1 MLTLL
6 SSESRDQS
14 LTDDADRDNF
24 GHSSEKEN
32 QTQRRTAKQRMIL
45 PKRKRQD
52 GAEVGET
59 DHGSDKD
66 VYDPNQN
73 VHERR
78 RVRKGLRDLA
88 QETQDLASEYI
99 NPGSHG
105 LRNAVK
111 RADLLFTSVKQTSD
125 ATIDSRFLVTAG
137 DLINKKSTRLVVG
150 HGAQGISVDDFV
162 TKCITF
168 TKNVD
173 EDRPTISTRAETRG
187 DESDAEQDEDTSQS
201 LDWERIGRHACFP
214 YNSRPP
220 VPSFL
225 LGPLSVQKRI
235 RAPRAQRKRL
245 RNHSE
250 EEVRP
255 QELKAVDLQRSDNN
269 SLRKVVL
276 DLHSHL
282 KDTIR
287 RGEERVN
294 EEADESMTDSEM
306 YSLMQKHN
314 VSDDGGVSLFRF
326 AINPHSFGQTVENLF
341 HVSFLIRDGM
351 VCVEKDANGLPT
363 LRRCPAKS

>member
-1 MLTLL
+1 MTL
-6 SSESRDQS
+6 S
-14 LTDDADRDNF
+14 
-24 GHSSEKEN
+24 
-32 QTQRRTAKQRMIL
+32 
-45 PKRKRQD
+45 KRKRQD
-52 GAEVGET
+52 GAETQVT
-59 DHGSDKD
+59 DYGSDKD
-66 VYDPNQN
+66 VYDPDQD

-99 NPGSHG
+99 IPGSHG

-137 DLINKKSTRLVVG
+137 DLINKKTSQLVVG

-162 TKCITF
+162 SKCVAF
-168 TKNVD
+168 MKNVD
-173 EDRPTISTRAETRG
+173 EDRPRRSTGAAAQSDG
-187 DESDAEQDEDTSQS
+187 SDAEQDEDAIQS
-201 LDWERIGRHACFP
+201 LDWEKLGRHACFP
-214 YNSRPP
+214 YNGRPP

-225 LGPLSVQKRI
+225 LGPLSVQKRL
-235 RAPRAQRKRL
+235 RAPRTQRKRL
-245 RNHSE
+245 RRNSE
-250 EEVRP
+250 TEVRP
-255 QELKAVDLQRSDNN
+255 QELKAADLQRSDNN

-282 KDTIR
+282 KETIR
-287 RGEERVN
+287 RGEENVN
-294 EEADESMTDSEM
+294 EEADETMTDGEM
-306 YSLMQKHN
+306 HSLMQKHN

-363 LRRCPAKS
+363 LRRCPVES